1 MNNQI
6 SIIYNQ
12 LCNNPSDINEHL
24 PTLSKYATECDSILE
39 LGVRGCIS
47 SWAFVNGLL
56 NNNINNNKKKLFL
69 NDIKNCNIKEL
80 LDCTS
85 NTNLIINYKWCND
98 LDLDFKD
105 ETFDLVFIDTWH
117 VYGQLKLELNKF
129 SKITNKYII
138 MHDTTV
144 DEIYGETIRCK
155 WNAEE
160 QSIES
165 GIPVEEINKGLWP
178 AIEEFLETNK
188 NWKIKERFYFNNGL
202 TILEKV

>member
-6 SIIYNQ
+6 SINYNQ

-24 PTLSKYATECDSILE
+24 PILSKYATECDSILE

-105 ETFDLVFIDTWH
+105 KTFDLVFIDTWH
-117 VYGQLKLELNKF
+117 VYGQLKRELNKF

-144 DEIYGETIRCK
+144 DAIQGETIRNN
-155 WNAEE
+155 WNAKQ
-160 QSIES
+160 QSIDTN
-165 GIPVEEINKGLWP
+165 IPENEILKGLIP
-178 AIEEFLETNK
+178 AIDEFLLLNL
-188 NWKIKERFYFNNGL
+188 NWRIKEKYENNNGL
-202 TILEKV
+202 TILEKF

>member
-117 VYGQLKLELNKF
+117 VYGQLKRELNKF
-129 SKITNKYII
+129 SKIT
-138 MHDTTV
+138 V
-144 DEIYGETIRCK
+144 
-155 WNAEE
+155 
-160 QSIES
+160 
-165 GIPVEEINKGLWP
+165 
-178 AIEEFLETNK
+178 
-188 NWKIKERFYFNNGL
+188 KI
-202 TILEKV
+202 

>member
-6 SIIYNQ
+6 SINYNQ

-47 SWAFVNGLL
+47 SRAFVNGLL

-117 VYGQLKLELNKF
+117 VYGQLKRELNKF

-144 DEIYGETIRCK
+144 DAIQGETIRNN
-155 WNAEE
+155 WNAKQ
-160 QSIES
+160 QSIDTN
-165 GIPVEEINKGLWP
+165 IPENEILKGLIP
-178 AIEEFLETNK
+178 AIDEFLLLNL
-188 NWKIKERFYFNNGL
+188 NWRIKEKYENNNGL
-202 TILEKV
+202 TILEKF